1 MAKGEPC
8 RILADRGQET
18 VHPTQHL
25 DLYIVIGEIEHGSV
39 QTSERVRSKSSGKT
53 AKDHPPNPP
62 APACQGHPAVKI
74 ESSLSSLVTSFLSD
88 GLQVC
93 FPVRCTAQLSA
104 VCCLAVCITY

>member
-1 MAKGEPC
+1 MFQEIVSVPDQF
-8 RILADRGQET
+8 LA
-18 VHPTQHL
+18 L
-25 DLYIVIGEIEHGSV
+25 DG
-39 QTSERVRSKSSGKT
+39 
-53 AKDHPPNPP
+53 NPP

-93 FPVRCTAQLSA
+93 FPVRCTVQLSA